1 MKHLI
6 IGTAGHIDHGKTTL
20 IRALTGR
27 NTDRLK
33 EEQKRGISID
43 LGFTYFDLPSGQR
56 AGIID
61 VPGHE
66 KFIKNM
72 LAGVMGMDIVL
83 LVVAADEG
91 IMPQTKEHLSILNLL
106 GINKGF
112 VVLTKV
118 DLVDEEWINLVEEE
132 VEEETKGT
140 FLEGS
145 PILRVSSTKNSGIKE
160 VINLLD
166 EYAEDIEDRNTDD
179 LPRLPIDR
187 VFTISG
193 FGTVVTGTLL
203 SGKLKIGDEVQI
215 YPGDSIAR
223 IRSLQVHDENTEVA
237 YAGQRVAVNLA
248 GIKKDQIL
256 RGNVLAPVEQ
266 MKETLMI
273 DSKVKLLD
281 NISTPIKTRT
291 RLRLYLGTQE
301 LFCRIVLLDKEVLNP
316 GEESYAQLRL
326 EEEIVAKRGDRF
338 ILRFYSPMFTI
349 GGGIILEPNASKKR
363 KLDEFNLEDLKL
375 KELGR
380 QEDILENIIKEKSSE
395 FFNIKEL
402 AAITSILEDEL
413 LEEVNNLLKNEKI
426 VLFNL
431 TKDTYPIHSS
441 YFNDIKDKI
450 LDDIKGFH
458 NEYPL
463 RPGIAKELIRRRYL
477 KNAIPKLGEMF
488 IQSLI
493 DSGIIVQD
501 LDLIRL
507 KDFSIIYDDKQIKI
521 KHDILKKYEEN
532 LYMIPRVE
540 DILNMLQYNKD
551 DFDEVFNSLVYK
563 KELIRLDE
571 EIYIQKD
578 LYNNSIEKLRDFIS
592 KNGSITVGEF
602 RDLLNT
608 NRKIALILLESYDQ
622 QGLTKRDENKRVLRS
637 NWGKI
642 MRWVNEWQCFN
653 SR

>member
-20 IRALTGR
+20 IKALTGR

-118 DLVDEEWINLVEEE
+118 DLVDEEWISLVEEE

-140 FLEGS
+140 FLEGC
-145 PILRVSSTKNSGIKE
+145 PIMRVSSTKNRGVKE
-160 VINLLD
+160 VIHLID
-166 EYAEDIEDRNTDD
+166 EYVKDIEDRSTLDMA
-179 LPRLPIDR
+179 RLPIDR

-193 FGTVVTGTLL
+193 FGTVITGTLL
-203 SGKLKIGDEVQI
+203 SGNLKIGDEVQI
-215 YPGDSIAR
+215 YPGNETAR
-223 IRSLQVHDENTEVA
+223 IRTLQVHDENTEVA

-248 GIKKDQIL
+248 GIKKDHII
-256 RGNVLAPVEQ
+256 RGDVLAPVEQ
-266 MKETLMI
+266 MKETLMLDTKI
-273 DSKVKLLD
+273 KLLD
-281 NISTPIKTRT
+281 SMNTSIKTRT
-291 RLRLYLGTQE
+291 RLRLYLGTKE
-301 LFCRIVLLDKEVLNP
+301 IFCRIVLLDKEILNP

-349 GGGIILEPNASKKR
+349 GGGVVLEPNPNKKR
-363 KLDEFNLEDLKL
+363 KLDKVTLEELKL
-375 KELGR
+375 KELGS

-395 FFNIKEL
+395 FLNIKEL
-402 AAITSILEDEL
+402 AAITAILEDEL
-413 LEEVNNLLKNEKI
+413 LKEVNNLYQKERVVI
-426 VLFNL
+426 FNL
-431 TKDTYPIHSS
+431 TKDTYPVHIN
-441 YFNDIKDKI
+441 YFNKIKEDI
-450 LDDIKGFH
+450 LDEIKEFH
-458 NEYPL
+458 SKYPL
-463 RPGIAKELIRRRYL
+463 RQGITKELIRTRHL
-477 KNAIPKLGEMF
+477 KNAIPKVGEVF
-488 IQSLI
+488 IQSLL
-493 DSGIIVQD
+493 DNGIIAQD
-501 LDLIRL
+501 LEVIKL
-507 KDFSIIYDDKQIKI
+507 KDFNIEYDENQLEIKQ
-521 KHDILKKYEEN
+521 DIFKEYEKN
-532 LYMIPRVE
+532 LYMIPRVQ
-540 DILNMLQYNKD
+540 DIINVLKYNKD
-551 DFDEVFNSLVYK
+551 NIDEVFNSLLNT

-578 LYNNSIEKLRDFIS
+578 LYNKAIS
-592 KNGSITVGEF
+592 KLKDYITENGSITVAEF

-608 NRKIALILLESYDQ
+608 NRKIALILLESFDQ
-622 QGLTKRDENKRVLRS
+622 QGITKREENKRILTS
-637 NWGKI
+637 N
-642 MRWVNEWQCFN
+642 
-653 SR
+653 